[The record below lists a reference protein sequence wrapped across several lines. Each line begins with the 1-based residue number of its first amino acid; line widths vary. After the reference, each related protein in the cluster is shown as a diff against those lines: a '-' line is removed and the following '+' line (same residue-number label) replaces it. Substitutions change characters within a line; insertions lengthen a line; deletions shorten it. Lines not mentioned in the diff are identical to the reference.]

1 MSLKIMPIVS
11 GFVTGCAAA
20 SLLYAFGLRGGY
32 IVDAAGAQVIAQ
44 NAVEVEELARLEFVL
59 LQKREQYRRLQRI
72 EAPSSDDRIEMD
84 DLRKDIDAISARV
97 KVLKKQA
104 A

>member
-1 MSLKIMPIVS
+1 MKVMPIVS

-20 SLLYAFGLRGGY
+20 SILYGVGLKTGW
-32 IVDAAGAQVIAQ
+32 IVDEATAGVIAQ

-59 LQKREQYRRLQRI
+59 QQKREQLRRLNRN
-72 EAPSSDDRIEMD
+72 EMPSPDDRIEMD
-84 DLRKDIDAISARV
+84 DLRKDIDAIHARV